1 MIPQIFQVPGQT
13 HLSRVSELAK
23 LLEVAPH
30 ESL

>member
-13 HLSRVSELAK
+13 HLSHASELAK

>member
-1 MIPQIFQVPGQT
+1 MIPQIFQTPGQMLVS
-13 HLSRVSELAK
+13 HASELAK